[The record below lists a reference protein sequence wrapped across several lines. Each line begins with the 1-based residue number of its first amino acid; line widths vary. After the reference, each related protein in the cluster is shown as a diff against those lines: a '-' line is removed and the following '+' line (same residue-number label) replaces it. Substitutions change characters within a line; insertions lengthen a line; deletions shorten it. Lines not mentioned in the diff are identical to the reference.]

1 MKSSY
6 IKLLGGAACLGLAMS
21 LTSCLDETFPNS
33 STALDSQVASDLGA
47 IANGMPA
54 YFNSYST
61 SSSYD
66 YGDCGWP
73 CLMMNRDAM
82 LADMPVYKI
91 GYDYFMYFA
100 EQDYLG
106 DWLLQ
111 TVIWYRYYYLIRKAD
126 LVLSAASS
134 AGEDS
139 SNDEYIG
146 DAYNFRAMAYE
157 ELAATYEYRKTNTSL
172 DDWATTNNI
181 WDLTVPI
188 VTDKTG
194 EDEARNNPRAPFYK
208 MYRFIMND
216 LNRAE
221 EYLADVTSASA
232 GKTHTCLG
240 VTYGLKARLWLTLA
254 TRFQN
259 HADDLAKQVAAEA
272 DYEEYDKLG
281 ITSALEC
288 YQNAQKYAR
297 MAINQGFSPLTKS
310 QWFDPKTGFNTPN
323 QSWMWCISISSSDP
337 LASLEWRS
345 FMSYISPEALWGVA
359 SYTYEAYRL
368 IDANLYKSIQSDDWR
383 KNTWIAPGDAANE
396 TAYNS
401 KYASG
406 TNLDFSTWSKY
417 VDYAGFK
424 FHPAAGETENSATGI
439 AVSIPLM
446 RVEEMYFIEMEAKI
460 FTEGVTA
467 GVAALNDFMNT
478 YRTDNA
484 GYSCKETEIN
494 TAIEE
499 MFNQKRIEFWG
510 EGIVYFDYRRLEHS
524 IKRKYDGTNHQ
535 ELYQWNS
542 YDGYTAPYTIYY
554 IPESEHN
561 LNPGCALNPDPSNAL
576 PSEL

>member
-1 MKSSY
+1 MKRSY
-6 IKLLGGAACLGLAMS
+6 KTLLGGAACLGMAMS
-21 LTSCLDETFPNS
+21 MTSCLEETFPTS
-33 STALDSQVASDLGA
+33 SAVESQVASDLQG

-82 LADMPVYKI
+82 LADMPVYQI

-111 TVIWYRYYYLIRKAD
+111 SLIWYRYYYLINKAD
-126 LVLSAASS
+126 LVLSAAATTDAS
-134 AGEDS
+134 GNE
-139 SNDEYIG
+139 EYIG
-146 DAYNFRAMAYE
+146 DAYNFRAYAYT
-157 ELAATYEYRKTNTSL
+157 ELAATYEYRKTNTAL
-172 DDWATTNNI
+172 DSYADENEI

-188 VTDKTG
+188 VTEQTT
-194 EDEARNNPRAPFYK
+194 EDEGRNNPRAPFYK

-221 EYLADVTSASA
+221 EYLANVKEATA

-259 HADDLAKQVAAEA
+259 HSDDLAKQVAAEN

-281 ITSALEC
+281 ITTALEC
-288 YQNAQKYAR
+288 YKNAEKYAR
-297 MAINQGFSPLTKS
+297 MAINLGYTPTTKS

-323 QSWMWCISISSSDP
+323 QSWMWCITIASSDA
-337 LASLEWRS
+337 LTSLDWRS

-359 SYTYEAYRL
+359 SYTYKAYRM

-383 KNTWIAPGDAANE
+383 KNTWIAPGDAADE
-396 TAYNS
+396 TAYTS

-406 TNLDFSTWSKY
+406 TNLTYDQWSNY
-417 VDYAGFK
+417 TDYTGFK
-424 FHPAAGETENSATGI
+424 FHPAGGDCVTSSNGI

-446 RVEEMYFIEMEAKI
+446 RIEEMYFIEAEAKVY
-460 FTEGVTA
+460 TEGAAA
-467 GVAALNDFMNT
+467 GVAALTSFMNT

-484 GYSCKETEIN
+484 GYTCNETEIH
-494 TAIEE
+494 TVIEE
-499 MFNQKRIEFWG
+499 IFNQKRIEFWG

-524 IKRKYDGTNHQ
+524 IKRKYSGTNHA
-535 ELYQWNS
+535 ELYQVNS

-554 IPESEHN
+554 IPESERN
-561 LNPGCALNPDPSNAL
+561 LNPACVLNPDPSSAL
-576 PSEL
+576 PTE